1 MSTGLEII
9 NPTAKV
15 SGGDPGSDVFTKRIE
30 TPEGLRIGLLDNG
43 MPHAGEFL
51 NHMGEAFEK
60 RYGTTLLMRQKS
72 YTARSAGAE
81 LLDEIASKCD
91 VVITGFGV

>member
-9 NPTAKV
+9 NPAAKV
-15 SGGDPGSDVFTKRIE
+15 SGGEPGSGVSSKRIE

-51 NHMGEAFEK
+51 NHIGESFEK
-60 RYGTTLLMRQKS
+60 RYRATLLMRRKS